1 MINKRRY
8 QIGHKNIW
16 YVMMKIQ
23 RRRMIIIYSNNTDES
38 TCMIEISYK
47 YIPQM
52 QDTFI
57 KHTWILSKRLFYSFF
72 YGDYFNLS
80 FWFRVLYAQC
90 NIIKNLFKLH
100 TRTLTFSETTY
111 RYRKSEP
118 SPSTPGTTGLCS
130 VADPD
135 LSTSELKTQIR
146 VRALL

>member
-100 TRTLTFSETTY
+100 TRTLTFSETIGIGKANPLLQLLGPQVWSVLRIQIY
-111 RYRKSEP
+111 PDP
-118 SPSTPGTTGLCS
+118 S
-130 VADPD
+130 
-135 LSTSELKTQIR
+135 
-146 VRALL
+146 

>member
-57 KHTWILSKRLFYSFF
+57 KHTWILSKRLLYSFF

-100 TRTLTFSETTY
+100 TRTLTFSETIGIGKANPLLQLLGPQVCAVL
-111 RYRKSEP
+111 RI
-118 SPSTPGTTGLCS
+118 
-130 VADPD
+130 
-135 LSTSELKTQIR
+135 QIYPHPN
-146 VRALL
+146 

>member
-8 QIGHKNIW
+8 QICHKNIW

-100 TRTLTFSETTY
+100 TRTLTFSETIGIGKANPLLQLLGPQVCAVL
-111 RYRKSEP
+111 RI
-118 SPSTPGTTGLCS
+118 
-130 VADPD
+130 
-135 LSTSELKTQIR
+135 QIYPHPN
-146 VRALL
+146 

>member
-100 TRTLTFSETTY
+100 TRTLTFSETIGIGKANPLLQLLGPQVCAVL
-111 RYRKSEP
+111 RI
-118 SPSTPGTTGLCS
+118 
-130 VADPD
+130 
-135 LSTSELKTQIR
+135 QIYPHPN
-146 VRALL
+146 

>member
-100 TRTLTFSETTY
+100 TRTLTFSETIGIG
-111 RYRKSEP
+111 KANP
-118 SPSTPGTTGLCS
+118 
-130 VADPD
+130 
-135 LSTSELKTQIR
+135 
-146 VRALL
+146 LLQLLGPQVCAVLRIQLYPHPN